1 MPAII
6 SFINWV
12 VRILDLLW
20 GKFFG
25 VIAGFF
31 VWLFPV
37 IRSFFSREIA
47 SGRFFATSAS
57 LPFVK
62 SALVFFFVSVVGVF
76 VTTYLTLIDIYLKIR
91 DSFEGLIGSNSGS
104 ASLNFFLEL
113 AYSLVIFEVLKNTYS
128 TWSPVLISLISFVL
142 SVLYYK
148 AVMRF
153 ITFTKQLHL
162 FGAQ

>member
-37 IRSFFSREIA
+37 IRSFFSRKIA
-47 SGRFFATSAS
+47 SGRFFATFAS

-62 SALVFFFVSVVGVF
+62 SGLVFFFVSVVGVF
-76 VTTYLTLIDIYLKIR
+76 ATSYLTLIDIYLKIR
-91 DSFEGLIGSNSGS
+91 DSFEGLIVSNSGS
-104 ASLNFFLEL
+104 AALNLFLEL
-113 AYSLVIFEVLKNTYS
+113 ANSLGIFEVLKNTYS
-128 TWSPVLISLISFVL
+128 TWSPILISLISFVL

-153 ITFTKQLHL
+153 ITFIKQLHL
-162 FGAQ
+162 FGVQ

>member
-1 MPAII
+1 MFSFVTWIARVI
-6 SFINWV
+6 S
-12 VRILDLLW
+12 LLW
-20 GKFFG
+20 KPFFA
-25 VIAGFF
+25 VITGFF
-31 VWLFPV
+31 VWLFPI
-37 IRSFFSREIA
+37 IRSFFSRKIA
-47 SGRFFATSAS
+47 SGRFFATFAS

-104 ASLNFFLEL
+104 ASLNLFLEL
-113 AYSLVIFEVLKNTYS
+113 ANSLGIFEVLKNTYS

-142 SVLYYK
+142 SILYYK
-148 AVMRF
+148 AVMIF

>member
-1 MPAII
+1 M
-6 SFINWV
+6 
-12 VRILDLLW
+12 
-20 GKFFG
+20 
-25 VIAGFF
+25 
-31 VWLFPV
+31 
-37 IRSFFSREIA
+37 
-47 SGRFFATSAS
+47 
-57 LPFVK
+57 PFVK

-76 VTTYLTLIDIYLKIR
+76 VSTYLALVDIYLRIR

-104 ASLNFFLEL
+104 ASLNLFLEL
-113 AYSLVIFEVLKNTYS
+113 ANSLGIFEVLKNTYS

-148 AVMRF
+148 AVMKF

>member
-1 MPAII
+1 MFSFVTWIASVI
-6 SFINWV
+6 S
-12 VRILDLLW
+12 LLW
-20 GKFFG
+20 QPFFA
-25 VIAGFF
+25 VITGFF
-31 VWLFPV
+31 VWLFSA
-37 IRSFFSREIA
+37 IKSFFSRKIA
-47 SGRFFATSAS
+47 TGRFFATFAS

-76 VTTYLTLIDIYLKIR
+76 VSTYLALVDIYLKIR
-91 DSFEGLIGSNSGS
+91 DSFELLISSGTGTDSLSLFYQLANSLG
-104 ASLNFFLEL
+104 
-113 AYSLVIFEVLKNTYS
+113 IMEVLKDTYS
-128 TWSPVLISLISFVL
+128 LWSPVLISLISFVL

>member
-1 MPAII
+1 MAFVF

-37 IRSFFSREIA
+37 IRSFFSRKIA
-47 SGRFFATSAS
+47 SGRFFATFAS

-104 ASLNFFLEL
+104 ASLNLFLEL
-113 AYSLVIFEVLKNTYS
+113 ANSLGIFEVLKNTYS

>member
-1 MPAII
+1 MPAFVAWIARVI
-6 SFINWV
+6 S
-12 VRILDLLW
+12 LLW
-20 GKFFG
+20 KPFFG
-25 VIAGFF
+25 VITGFF
-31 VWLFPV
+31 VWLVPI
-37 IRSFFSREIA
+37 IRSFFSRKIA
-47 SGRFFATSAS
+47 SGRFFATFAS

-104 ASLNFFLEL
+104 APLNLFLEL
-113 AYSLVIFEVLKNTYS
+113 ANSLGIFEVLKNTYS

>member
-31 VWLFPV
+31 VWLFPA
-37 IRSFFSREIA
+37 IKSFFSRKIA
-47 SGRFFATSAS
+47 TGRFFATFAS

-62 SALVFFFVSVVGVF
+62 SALVFFFVSIVGVF
-76 VTTYLTLIDIYLKIR
+76 VSTYLTLVDIYLKIR
-91 DSFEGLIGSNSGS
+91 DSFELLINSGS
-104 ASLNFFLEL
+104 SSDALGLFYQLANSLG
-113 AYSLVIFEVLKNTYS
+113 IIEVLKDTYS
-128 TWSPVLISLISFVL
+128 LWSPVLISLISFVL
-142 SVLYYK
+142 SILYYK

>member
-1 MPAII
+1 MPAFVAWIARVI
-6 SFINWV
+6 S
-12 VRILDLLW
+12 LLW
-20 GKFFG
+20 KPFFG
-25 VIAGFF
+25 VITGFF
-31 VWLFPV
+31 VWLFP
-37 IRSFFSREIA
+37 IIKSFFSRKIA
-47 SGRFFATSAS
+47 SGRFFATFAS

-76 VTTYLTLIDIYLKIR
+76 VSTYLVLVDIYLRIR

-104 ASLNFFLEL
+104 ASLSLFYQL
-113 AYSLVIFEVLKNTYS
+113 ANSLGIMEVLKDTYS
-128 TWSPVLISLISFVL
+128 LWSPVLISLISFVL
-142 SVLYYK
+142 SILYYK

>member
-1 MPAII
+1 MLSFVTWIARVI
-6 SFINWV
+6 S
-12 VRILDLLW
+12 LLW
-20 GKFFG
+20 KPFFA
-25 VIAGFF
+25 VFTGFF
-31 VWLFPV
+31 VWLFPI
-37 IRSFFSREIA
+37 IRSFFSRKIA
-47 SGRFFATSAS
+47 SGRFFATFAS

-104 ASLNFFLEL
+104 ASLNLFLEL
-113 AYSLVIFEVLKNTYS
+113 ANSLGIFEVLKNTYS

-142 SVLYYK
+142 SILYYK

>member
-1 MPAII
+1 MFSFVTWIARVI
-6 SFINWV
+6 S
-12 VRILDLLW
+12 LLW
-20 GKFFG
+20 KPFFA
-25 VIAGFF
+25 VITGFF
-31 VWLFPV
+31 VWLFPI
-37 IRSFFSREIA
+37 IRSFFSRKIA
-47 SGRFFATSAS
+47 SGRFFATFAS

-104 ASLNFFLEL
+104 ASLNLFLEL
-113 AYSLVIFEVLKNTYS
+113 ANSLGIFEVLKNTYS
-128 TWSPVLISLISFVL
+128 TWSPVLISLISLVL
-142 SVLYYK
+142 SILYYK

>member
-1 MPAII
+1 MFSFVTWIARVI
-6 SFINWV
+6 S
-12 VRILDLLW
+12 LLW
-20 GKFFG
+20 KPFFA
-25 VIAGFF
+25 VITGFF

-37 IRSFFSREIA
+37 MRSFFSRKIA
-47 SGRFFATSAS
+47 SGRFFATFAS

-76 VTTYLTLIDIYLKIR
+76 VSTYLALVDIYLRIR
-91 DSFEGLIGSNSGS
+91 DSFELLISSGTGTDSLSLFYQLANSLG
-104 ASLNFFLEL
+104 
-113 AYSLVIFEVLKNTYS
+113 IMEVLKDTYS
-128 TWSPVLISLISFVL
+128 LWSPVLISLISFVL

-148 AVMRF
+148 ALMRF

>member
-12 VRILDLLW
+12 VRILGLLW
-20 GKFFG
+20 SKFFG

-37 IRSFFSREIA
+37 IRSFFSRKIA
-47 SGRFFATSAS
+47 SGRFFATFAS

-76 VTTYLTLIDIYLKIR
+76 VSTYLALVDIYLRIR
-91 DSFEGLIGSNSGS
+91 DSFELLISSGTGTDSLSLFYQLANSLG
-104 ASLNFFLEL
+104 
-113 AYSLVIFEVLKNTYS
+113 IMEVLKDTYS
-128 TWSPVLISLISFVL
+128 LWSPVLISLISFVL

>member
-1 MPAII
+1 MFSFVTWIARVI
-6 SFINWV
+6 S
-12 VRILDLLW
+12 LLW
-20 GKFFG
+20 KPFFA
-25 VIAGFF
+25 VITGFF

-37 IRSFFSREIA
+37 IRSFFSRKIA
-47 SGRFFATSAS
+47 SGRFFATFAS

-62 SALVFFFVSVVGVF
+62 SALVFFFVIVVGVF

-104 ASLNFFLEL
+104 VSLNLFLEL
-113 AYSLVIFEVLKNTYS
+113 ATSLGIFEVLKNTYS